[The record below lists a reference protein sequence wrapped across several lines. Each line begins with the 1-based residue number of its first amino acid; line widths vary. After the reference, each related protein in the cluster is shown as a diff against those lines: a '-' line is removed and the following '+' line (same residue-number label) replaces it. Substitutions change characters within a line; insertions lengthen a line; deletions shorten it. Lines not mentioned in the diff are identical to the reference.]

1 MKIPVLPSDA
11 MYQLPRFAHHGDA
24 GADLTASEA
33 VVLEPGD
40 RALVP
45 TGMAMAIPVGFAGLV
60 MPRSGLAIRSGVTV
74 INAPGLIDAGYRG
87 ELRVALI
94 NHGRDAFTIDRGDR
108 IAQLVIVAVE
118 RPTYEEVEVL
128 ETSVRGDGGFGSTG
142 VASS

>member
-1 MKIPVLPSDA
+1 MKIPVLPLDT
-11 MYQLPRFAHHGDA
+11 MYLLPRFAHDGDA

-33 VVLEPGD
+33 MVLEPGD

-60 MPRSGLAIRSGVTV
+60 LPRSGLAIRSGVTV

-94 NHGRDAFTIDRGDR
+94 NHGRDAFRIERGDR

-118 RPTYEEVEVL
+118 RPVYQEVEVL
-128 ETSVRGDGGFGSTG
+128 EESARGDGGFGSTG
-142 VASS
+142 VASA

>member
-1 MKIPVLPSDA
+1 MKIPVLPLDTR
-11 MYQLPRFAHHGDA
+11 YLLPRFAHDGDA

-33 VVLEPGD
+33 MVLEPGD

-60 MPRSGLAIRSGVTV
+60 LPRSGLAIRSGVTV

-94 NHGRDAFTIDRGDR
+94 NHGRDAFRIERGDR

-118 RPTYEEVEVL
+118 RPVYQEVEVL
-128 ETSVRGDGGFGSTG
+128 EESARGDGGFGSTG
-142 VASS
+142 VASA